1 VVTARV
7 DLAKFWDLKIEGHFM
22 DGYGNPQSL
31 RGFYLQDNPDGLKP
45 KTNMLV
51 IRTGWNF

>member
-1 VVTARV
+1 
-7 DLAKFWDLKIEGHFM
+7 M
-22 DGYGNPQSL
+22 DGYGNPQSR
-31 RGFYLQDNPDGLKP
+31 RGFYLQDNPAGLKP

>member
-1 VVTARV
+1 
-7 DLAKFWDLKIEGHFM
+7 M
-22 DGYGNPQSL
+22 DGYGTPYSF
-31 RGFYLQDNPDGLKP
+31 RGFYPLDNPAGMKP